1 MGDILGTFLAGTI
14 FLMLVALG
22 IYVIGTNSALL
33 TVVGL
38 CALAGGGLG
47 YALARIAG
55 RPYSRKG

>member
-1 MGDILGTFLAGTI
+1 MGDILGTFLAGTT
-14 FLMLVALG
+14 FLILVALG
-22 IYVIGTNSALL
+22 IYVIGTNSAIL

-38 CALAGGGLG
+38 CALAGGVGG